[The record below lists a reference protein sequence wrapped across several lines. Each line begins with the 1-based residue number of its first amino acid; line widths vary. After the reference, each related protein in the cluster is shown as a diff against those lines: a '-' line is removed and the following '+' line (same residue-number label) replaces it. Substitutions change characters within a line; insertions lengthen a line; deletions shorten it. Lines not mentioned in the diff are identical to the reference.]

1 MKTGNLILLVSLAG
15 LAACAGGQQKPA
27 DSEMNRVRFH
37 CDNGEHVEMR
47 FFPAREM
54 AVLLRHGTS
63 VELRQQPSG
72 SGFIYSNGPNTVRGK
87 GREITVEIGRMAPI
101 RCEAP

>member
-1 MKTGNLILLVSLAG
+1 MKTGNLIFLVSLAG
-15 LAACAGGQQKPA
+15 LAACAGGQRQPA
-27 DSEMNRVRFH
+27 EAEMNRVRFH

-47 FFPAREM
+47 FFPAHEM
-54 AVLLRHGTS
+54 AVLLRNGRS
-63 VELRQQPSG
+63 IELRQQPSA

-87 GREITVEIGRMAPI
+87 GREIIVEIGRMAPI